1 VRGDGAV
8 QSAIHLHIDKANR
21 SNDQKSKAP
30 LTRGFPVFIKKHSF
44 APVHRKNGKIELEG
58 FVELFTALE
67 HPKSELR

>member
-30 LTRGFPVFIKKHSF
+30 LARGFPVFIKKHSF
-44 APVHRKNGKIELEG
+44 APGKPEKWENR
-58 FVELFTALE
+58 T
-67 HPKSELR
+67 